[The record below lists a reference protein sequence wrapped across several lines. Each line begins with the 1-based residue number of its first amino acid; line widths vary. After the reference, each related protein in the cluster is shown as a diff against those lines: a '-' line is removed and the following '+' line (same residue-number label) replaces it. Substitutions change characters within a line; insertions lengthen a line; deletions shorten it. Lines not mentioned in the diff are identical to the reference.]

1 MKNIIFLTTL
11 LFITFCYGQEQQS
24 YETLKKLAEQGDA
37 NAQYKLGDAYDL
49 GKLGLKKS
57 EYQAIYW
64 YEKAAEQGNG
74 WAQISLA
81 SLYEFSETEKNN
93 MKALYWYDKATE
105 YEDPIVSVQAMWQL
119 TGIYEKKGEYQKAFN
134 YYRKFAEIGD
144 TDIEAKIGY
153 YYSSGIG
160 GVEQSY
166 EKAVYWLTKAA
177 EKGHVSSQFN
187 LALCYEE
194 GNGVEQ
200 SYSRAA
206 YWYKNAA
213 EQNFAEAQHNLASLY
228 YSGKG
233 IEQSKE
239 KAIYWYRR
247 ACNNFSDSSCKML
260 NEIKEQINNR

>member
-105 YEDPIVSVQAMWQL
+105 YEDSRVSVQAMWQL

-134 YYRKFAEIGD
+134 YYKKFVRHILYSFEIY
-144 TDIEAKIGY
+144 K
-153 YYSSGIG
+153 YSSLVIHLFHSFMFDD
-160 GVEQSY
+160 GVE
-166 EKAVYWLTKAA
+166 
-177 EKGHVSSQFN
+177 
-187 LALCYEE
+187 
-194 GNGVEQ
+194 
-200 SYSRAA
+200 
-206 YWYKNAA
+206 
-213 EQNFAEAQHNLASLY
+213 
-228 YSGKG
+228 
-233 IEQSKE
+233 I
-239 KAIYWYRR
+239 
-247 ACNNFSDSSCKML
+247 
-260 NEIKEQINNR
+260 